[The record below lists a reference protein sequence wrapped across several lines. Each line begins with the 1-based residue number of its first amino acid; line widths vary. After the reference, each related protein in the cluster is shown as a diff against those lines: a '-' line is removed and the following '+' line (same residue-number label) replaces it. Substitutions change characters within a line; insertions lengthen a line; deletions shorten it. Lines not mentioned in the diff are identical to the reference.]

1 MRTVS
6 IPREQI
12 FQGPLV
18 LVNRAH
24 PQMIEMF
31 EFIRD
36 FEGEIPGASPKDCG
50 NYLDMNL
57 GMARYLAGKYLE
69 VLYHVDR
76 FPESRLV
83 YPE

>member
-1 MRTVS
+1 MS
-6 IPREQI
+6 LSGI
-12 FQGPLV
+12 FRGGA
-18 LVNRAH
+18 R
-24 PQMIEMF
+24 
-31 EFIRD
+31 
-36 FEGEIPGASPKDCG
+36 ASPKDCG

-69 VLYHVDR
+69 VLYHVDW

>member
-24 PQMIEMF
+24 PGDVILFKGSRSMHMEQALELF
-31 EFIRD
+31 TQQT
-36 FEGEIPGASPKDCG
+36 
-50 NYLDMNL
+50 
-57 GMARYLAGKYLE
+57 AGRE
-69 VLYHVDR
+69 D
-76 FPESRLV
+76 E
-83 YPE
+83 